1 MPETPKDRFKPATR
15 DVVARAKASVTRYK
29 HAYITPEHLFLGILD
44 VGGEPVLTGLRQ
56 ASATPEQLRELLER
70 HLRPGDFSIPEDQL
84 GFSERAKRVVETAR
98 EESARAKADQ
108 IGPEH
113 LLLGLLQVQN
123 TVAGAVLR
131 AADLNDEKV
140 RAVLK

>member
-1 MPETPKDRFKPATR
+1 MPDTPKDRFKPATR
-15 DVVARAKASVTRYK
+15 DVITRAKASVLKYK
-29 HAYITPEHLFLGILD
+29 HAYITPEHILLGLLD
-44 VGGEPVLTGLRQ
+44 AGGESVVAAFNCAN
-56 ASATPEQLRELLER
+56 ASQDQIRVLLER
-70 HLRPGDFSIPEDQL
+70 HLRAGDFTIAEDQL

-98 EESARAKADQ
+98 EESARAKSEQ

-131 AADLNDEKV
+131 AVDLNDANV